1 VDKAFLI
8 AASSK
13 LIMEL
18 VKDMSMENPIWLCKD
33 EAL

>member
-18 VKDMSMENPIWLCKD
+18 VKDMSMEKSNL
-33 EAL
+33 ALQG